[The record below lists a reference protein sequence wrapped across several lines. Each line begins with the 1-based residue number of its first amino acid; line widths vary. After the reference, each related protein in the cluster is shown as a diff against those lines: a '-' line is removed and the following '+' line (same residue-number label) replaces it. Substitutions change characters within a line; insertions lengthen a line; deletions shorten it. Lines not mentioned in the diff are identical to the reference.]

1 MVIFVTL
8 SKSAL
13 YRIGVLEFLS
23 DVDQGQLKKATSFP
37 FCPNNFLGAN
47 YKFNNANIMAPPFI
61 LSIIIFLF
69 LLAGIRIIFEY
80 KRALKFRFG
89 KYVKTL
95 QPGFRWII
103 PLVETIQTVDI
114 RVITINII
122 SQEVMTED
130 NVPCSIDGVVFFKI
144 NNPEK
149 AVLEVEEYRFAI
161 TQLAQAALRDV
172 CGKVELDTILSKREE
187 MGKNIKAIVE
197 LETKEWGIEIIDVKI
212 KDIQLPENMKRMMA
226 NQAEAERSRRA
237 RIILALA
244 EEQAA
249 GKLLEAGKLID
260 QSPSAIKLRLYQTLS
275 NIAAEKNSTILFPF
289 PEEVL
294 PRNPVK
300 KSKNKK

>member
-1 MVIFVTL
+1 MNPTYLLLIIL
-8 SKSAL
+8 
-13 YRIGVLEFLS
+13 VL
-23 DVDQGQLKKATSFP
+23 
-37 FCPNNFLGAN
+37 
-47 YKFNNANIMAPPFI
+47 I
-61 LSIIIFLF
+61 
-69 LLAGIRIIFEY
+69 LLAGIRVIYEY

-95 QPGFRWII
+95 NPGFRWII
-103 PLVETIQTVDI
+103 PIVETIQVVDI
-114 RVITINII
+114 RVITINIV

-144 NNPEK
+144 YDPEK
-149 AVLEVEEYRFAI
+149 AVLEVEEFSFAI
-161 TQLAQAALRDV
+161 TQLSQAALRDV

-197 LETKEWGIEIIDVKI
+197 VETHEWGIEIMDVKI

-237 RIILALA
+237 RIILAEA

-249 GKLLEAGKLID
+249 NKLLEAGLQID
-260 QSPSAIKLRLYQTLS
+260 KSPSAIKLRLYQTLS

-294 PRNPVK
+294 PRNNKAKSSK
-300 KSKNKK
+300 KELE

>member
-1 MVIFVTL
+1 MNRFTILFG
-8 SKSAL
+8 
-13 YRIGVLEFLS
+13 I
-23 DVDQGQLKKATSFP
+23 
-37 FCPNNFLGAN
+37 LG
-47 YKFNNANIMAPPFI
+47 I
-61 LSIIIFLF
+61 F

-80 KRALKFRFG
+80 KRAIKFRFG
-89 KYVKTL
+89 KYIKTL
-95 QPGFRWII
+95 NPGFRWII
-103 PLVETIQTVDI
+103 PFIETIQIVDI
-114 RVITINII
+114 RVITFNID

-144 NNPEK
+144 NDPER
-149 AVLEVEEYRFAI
+149 AVLEVEEYKFAI

-187 MGKNIKAIVE
+187 MGKNIKEIVE

-212 KDIQLPENMKRMMA
+212 KDIQLPENMRRMMA

-249 GKLLEAGKLID
+249 SKLLEAGKLID

-289 PEEVL
+289 PEEML
-294 PRNPVK
+294 PNQEK
-300 KSKNKK
+300 KSE

>member
-1 MVIFVTL
+1 MNKFTILFG
-8 SKSAL
+8 
-13 YRIGVLEFLS
+13 I
-23 DVDQGQLKKATSFP
+23 
-37 FCPNNFLGAN
+37 LG
-47 YKFNNANIMAPPFI
+47 I
-61 LSIIIFLF
+61 F

-80 KRALKFRFG
+80 KRAIKFRFG
-89 KYVKTL
+89 KYIKTL
-95 QPGFRWII
+95 NPGLRWII
-103 PLVETIQTVDI
+103 PFIETIQIVDI
-114 RVITINII
+114 RVITFNID

-144 NNPEK
+144 YDPER
-149 AVLEVEEYRFAI
+149 AVLEVEEYKFAI

-187 MGKNIKAIVE
+187 MGKNIKEIVE
-197 LETKEWGIEIIDVKI
+197 LETKEWGIEINDVKI
-212 KDIQLPENMKRMMA
+212 KDIQLPENMRRMMA

-249 GKLLEAGKLID
+249 SKLLEAGKLID

-294 PRNPVK
+294 PTKKK
-300 KSKNKK
+300 KSK

>member
-1 MVIFVTL
+1 MNTQLIIT
-8 SKSAL
+8 
-13 YRIGVLEFLS
+13 VL
-23 DVDQGQLKKATSFP
+23 V
-37 FCPNNFLGAN
+37 
-47 YKFNNANIMAPPFI
+47 
-61 LSIIIFLF
+61 FLF
-69 LLAGIRIIFEY
+69 LLSGIRIVFEY

-103 PLVETIQTVDI
+103 PVVETIQIVDI
-114 RVITINII
+114 RVITINIV

-144 NNPEK
+144 DDPEK
-149 AVLEVEEYRFAI
+149 AVLEVEEYNFAI
-161 TQLAQAALRDV
+161 TQLSQAALRDV

-197 LETKEWGIEIIDVKI
+197 HETQDWGIEIIDVKI

-226 NQAEAERSRRA
+226 SQAEAERSRRA
-237 RIILALA
+237 RIILAEA

-249 GKLLEAGKLID
+249 GKLLEAGVQID
-260 QSPSAIKLRLYQTLS
+260 KSPSAIKLRLYQTLS

-294 PRNPVK
+294 PRNVNPSTLK
-300 KSKNKK
+300 PDTDK

>member
-1 MVIFVTL
+1 MNPPLMFTVVLAVLLL
-8 SKSAL
+8 S
-13 YRIGVLEFLS
+13 
-23 DVDQGQLKKATSFP
+23 
-37 FCPNNFLGAN
+37 
-47 YKFNNANIMAPPFI
+47 
-61 LSIIIFLF
+61 
-69 LLAGIRIIFEY
+69 GIRIIFEY

-89 KYVKTL
+89 KYIKTL

-103 PLVETIQTVDI
+103 PIVETIQVVDI
-114 RVITINII
+114 RVITINVV

-144 NNPEK
+144 VDPEM
-149 AVLEVEEYRFAI
+149 AVLEVEEYKFAI
-161 TQLAQAALRDV
+161 TQLSQAALRDV

-187 MGKNIKAIVE
+187 MGKNIKNIVE
-197 LETKEWGIEIIDVKI
+197 VETKQWGIDIIDVKI

-294 PRNPVK
+294 PRKHK
-300 KSKNKK
+300 KEASS

>member
-1 MVIFVTL
+1 MTPTIFI
-8 SKSAL
+8 S
-13 YRIGVLEFLS
+13 
-23 DVDQGQLKKATSFP
+23 
-37 FCPNNFLGAN
+37 
-47 YKFNNANIMAPPFI
+47 I
-61 LSIIIFLF
+61 LFVVF
-69 LLAGIRIIFEY
+69 LLSGIRIIFEY

-89 KYVKTL
+89 KYVHTL
-95 QPGFRWII
+95 KPGFRWVI
-103 PLVETIQTVDI
+103 PIVETIQVVDI

-144 NNPEK
+144 DDPEK

-161 TQLAQAALRDV
+161 TQLSQAALRDV

-187 MGKNIKAIVE
+187 MGKNIKNIVE
-197 LETKEWGIEIIDVKI
+197 QETQQWGIVIIDVKI
-212 KDIQLPENMKRMMA
+212 KDIQLPENMRRMMA

-260 QSPSAIKLRLYQTLS
+260 QSPSAIKLRLYQTLA
-275 NIAAEKNSTILFPF
+275 NIASEKNSTIVFPF

-294 PRNPVK
+294 PRRRK
-300 KSKNKK
+300 EDKD

>member
-1 MVIFVTL
+1 MNPSL
-8 SKSAL
+8 
-13 YRIGVLEFLS
+13 
-23 DVDQGQLKKATSFP
+23 
-37 FCPNNFLGAN
+37 
-47 YKFNNANIMAPPFI
+47 FI
-61 LSIIIFLF
+61 LLLFGLF
-69 LLAGIRIIFEY
+69 LLSGIRIIFEY

-89 KYVKTL
+89 KYIKTL
-95 QPGFRWII
+95 EPGFRWII
-103 PLVETIQTVDI
+103 PIMDTIQIVDI
-114 RVITINII
+114 RVITINIV
-122 SQEVMTED
+122 SQEVMTQD
-130 NVPCSIDGVVFFKI
+130 NVPCSIDGVVFYKV

-149 AVLEVEEYRFAI
+149 AVLEVEEYKFAI
-161 TQLAQAALRDV
+161 SQLSQAALRDV

-197 LETKEWGIEIIDVKI
+197 QETQVWGIEIIDVKI
-212 KDIQLPENMKRMMA
+212 KDIQLPENMRRMMA

-260 QSPSAIKLRLYQTLS
+260 QSPSAIKLRLYQTLA

-294 PRNPVK
+294 PRIVK
-300 KSKNKK
+300 KAKKKNKKTK

>member
-1 MVIFVTL
+1 MFPPLILFVIFSV
-8 SKSAL
+8 
-13 YRIGVLEFLS
+13 
-23 DVDQGQLKKATSFP
+23 
-37 FCPNNFLGAN
+37 
-47 YKFNNANIMAPPFI
+47 
-61 LSIIIFLF
+61 F
-69 LLAGIRIIFEY
+69 LLSGIRIIFEY

-89 KYVKTL
+89 KYVETL

-103 PLVETIQTVDI
+103 PLVDSIQIVDI
-114 RVITINII
+114 RVITINIV

-130 NVPCSIDGVVFFKI
+130 NVPCSIDGVVFFKVTD
-144 NNPEK
+144 PEM
-149 AVLEVEEYRFAI
+149 AVLEVEEYNFAI
-161 TQLAQAALRDV
+161 TQLSQAALRDV

-187 MGKNIKAIVE
+187 MGKNIKKIVE
-197 LETKEWGIEIIDVKI
+197 VETKGCGIDIIDVKI

-294 PRNPVK
+294 PRKARK
-300 KSKNKK
+300 KKKK

>member
-1 MVIFVTL
+1 MYFFGTL
-8 SKSAL
+8 L
-13 YRIGVLEFLS
+13 L
-23 DVDQGQLKKATSFP
+23 
-37 FCPNNFLGAN
+37 
-47 YKFNNANIMAPPFI
+47 
-61 LSIIIFLF
+61 LF
-69 LLAGIRIIFEY
+69 FFAGIRIVYEY

-95 QPGFRWII
+95 NPGFRWII
-103 PLVETIQTVDI
+103 PIVETIQKVDI
-114 RVITINII
+114 RVITVNIL

-144 NNPEK
+144 KDPEK
-149 AVLEVEEYRFAI
+149 AVLEVEEYDYAI
-161 TQLAQAALRDV
+161 SQLSQAALRDV

-187 MGKNIKAIVE
+187 MGKNIKEIVE
-197 LETKEWGIEIIDVKI
+197 LETAGWGIDIIDVKI
-212 KDIQLPENMKRMMA
+212 KDIQLPENMRRMMA

-237 RIILALA
+237 RVILAQA

-249 GKLLEAGKLID
+249 STLLEAGKKID

-294 PRNPVK
+294 PRNLKELMPEGKQK
-300 KSKNKK
+300 KSKKD

>member
-1 MVIFVTL
+1 MYPILV
-8 SKSAL
+8 
-13 YRIGVLEFLS
+13 IGVLF
-23 DVDQGQLKKATSFP
+23 V
-37 FCPNNFLGAN
+37 
-47 YKFNNANIMAPPFI
+47 M
-61 LSIIIFLF
+61 F
-69 LLAGIRIIFEY
+69 LLSGIRIIFEY

-89 KYVKTL
+89 KYIKTL

-103 PLVETIQTVDI
+103 PLVETVQVVDI
-114 RVITINII
+114 RVITINIV

-144 NNPEK
+144 LDPEK

-161 TQLAQAALRDV
+161 TQLSQAALRDV

-187 MGKNIKAIVE
+187 MGNNIKKIV
-197 LETKEWGIEIIDVKI
+197 LEETVIWGIDIIDVKI

-294 PRNPVK
+294 HRKPK
-300 KSKNKK
+300 TK

>member
-1 MVIFVTL
+1 MNPI
-8 SKSAL
+8 
-13 YRIGVLEFLS
+13 
-23 DVDQGQLKKATSFP
+23 Q
-37 FCPNNFLGAN
+37 
-47 YKFNNANIMAPPFI
+47 I
-61 LSIIIFLF
+61 LSILLIIF
-69 LLAGIRIIFEY
+69 LLAGIRIVYEY
-80 KRALKFRFG
+80 KRAPKFRFG
-89 KYVKTL
+89 KYIKTL

-103 PLVETIQTVDI
+103 PIVDTIQIVDI
-114 RVITINII
+114 RVITINIV

-130 NVPCSIDGVVFFKI
+130 NVPCSIDGVLFFKI
-144 NNPEK
+144 NDPER
-149 AVLEVEEYRFAI
+149 AVLEVEEYKFAI

-187 MGKNIKAIVE
+187 MGKNIKSIVE
-197 LETKEWGIEIIDVKI
+197 IETKEWGIAINDVKI
-212 KDIQLPENMKRMMA
+212 KDIQLPENMRRMMA

-294 PRNPVK
+294 SRKPK
-300 KSKNKK
+300 ETD